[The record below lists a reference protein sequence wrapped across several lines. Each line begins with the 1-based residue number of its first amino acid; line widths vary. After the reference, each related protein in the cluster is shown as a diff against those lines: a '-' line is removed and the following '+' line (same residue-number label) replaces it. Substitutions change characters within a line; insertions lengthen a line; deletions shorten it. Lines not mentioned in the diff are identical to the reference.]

1 MCKNNK
7 ISTLKY
13 YIYTLFVQMR
23 LIRIVNILYLIQVV
37 GISLLQY
44 TLLQSIFSISQF
56 LMEIPSGILGDSFK
70 KKTITIVGV
79 LLLIIS
85 PLIICS
91 NFFMNS
97 NISFYILGIAFVIEG
112 IGRAFISGA
121 DDALFFEKIRD
132 DGYADDYDKIRGK
145 CQLISSI
152 SVGVATLLGTCL
164 YSFNARLPYIG
175 QSLALLCTIPIIL
188 SINENKVINPH
199 TSKDEK
205 PNSLKN
211 MVLSISTIK
220 NSPQILFMAFFI
232 IVTFAIINTVFGIIP
247 NYMSEIGFTS
257 VENGTVFMILSLIG
271 GLVATQSYRFSN
283 WSHGKLILLTSSMM
297 AGSLLFVVF
306 NNKVL
311 TCIGF
316 VLLYIIID
324 VLDPIAM
331 KAFNIW
337 VKDNIRATFL
347 SLISFAISAMTML
360 LYPITGIIVQTYGMF
375 VLLSIIDFGTIIMLV
390 ILYFLFTFYERNRKR
405 VGKNG
410 SATTN

>member
-1 MCKNNK
+1 M
-7 ISTLKY
+7 I
-13 YIYTLFVQMR
+13 
-23 LIRIVNILYLIQVV
+23 
-37 GISLLQY
+37 
-44 TLLQSIFSISQF
+44 
-56 LMEIPSGILGDSFK
+56 
-70 KKTITIVGV
+70 
-79 LLLIIS
+79 
-85 PLIICS
+85 
-91 NFFMNS
+91 
-97 NISFYILGIAFVIEG
+97 
-112 IGRAFISGA
+112 
-121 DDALFFEKIRD
+121 
-132 DGYADDYDKIRGK
+132 
-145 CQLISSI
+145 
-152 SVGVATLLGTCL
+152 
-164 YSFNARLPYIG
+164 
-175 QSLALLCTIPIIL
+175 
-188 SINENKVINPH
+188 
-199 TSKDEK
+199 
-205 PNSLKN
+205 
-211 MVLSISTIK
+211 LSISTIK

-257 VENGTVFMILSLIG
+257 VENGTVFMILSFIG

-297 AGSLLFVVF
+297 ASSLLFVVF
-306 NNKVL
+306 NNKIL
-311 TCIGF
+311 TFIGF

-324 VLDPIAM
+324 ALDPIAM

-337 VKDNIRATFL
+337 VEDNIRATFL